1 MSGRLLK
8 EIKQTRPFSSLEEEL
23 FLNLFRTV
31 DFLARDHGELLKTQL
46 LSSEQYNVLRILRGA
61 GESGLPCSEIGA
73 RMVTRSPDIT
83 RLLDKLVARGL
94 VTRARSEEDR
104 RVVYATIAPQGLVT
118 LSTLD
123 RPMQELNRTSLS
135 HMSERDLRNAI
146 ALLEKMRGRSDDDNL
161 KKKP

>member
-23 FLNLFRTV
+23 FLNLIRTV
-31 DFLARDHGELLKTQL
+31 DSLSRDHGELLKTHL

-61 GESGLPCSEIGA
+61 GGSGLPCSEIGA

-104 RVVYATIAPQGLVT
+104 RVVHATIAPQGLAM

-135 HMSERDLRNAI
+135 HMSERDLRTAI
-146 ALLEKMRGRSDDDNL
+146 ALLEKMRGRGNDDS
-161 KKKP
+161 KEKP